1 MPPSLFAIQ
10 QWRLLWDHQ
19 DCFATT
25 TLTTCNLWQWWSSV
39 IGGNLSTYIRRNV
52 VPMSNITQQPTTTI
66 LCNTYLPYDECPQR
80 SFSSSPL
87 LSTPLRIAS
96 YCLVVYRCRHTA
108 VSIPFSFFNFLMVWL
123 YGTGP
128 PGSNIGDDWLYGWLS
143 VAVETF

>member
-1 MPPSLFAIQ
+1 MPPPLFVIQ

-66 LCNTYLPYDECPQR
+66 LSNTYLPYDECPQR
-80 SFSSSPL
+80 SFSPLSLYSS
-87 LSTPLRIAS
+87 SHHIVWW
-96 YCLVVYRCRHTA
+96 CIVVVIPPFPFRLA
-108 VSIPFSFFNFLMVWL
+108 FSISLWFGYMEL
-123 YGTGP
+123 GP
-128 PGSNIGDDWLYGWLS
+128 PGSNIGDDWLYSWLS

>member
-1 MPPSLFAIQ
+1 MPPPLFAIQ

-87 LSTPLRIAS
+87 HSAS
-96 YCLVVYRCRHTA
+96 HHIVWWCIVVVIPPFPFRLA
-108 VSIPFSFFNFLMVWL
+108 FSISLWFVWF

-128 PGSNIGDDWLYGWLS
+128 PAVTLEMTDWMAGWLS